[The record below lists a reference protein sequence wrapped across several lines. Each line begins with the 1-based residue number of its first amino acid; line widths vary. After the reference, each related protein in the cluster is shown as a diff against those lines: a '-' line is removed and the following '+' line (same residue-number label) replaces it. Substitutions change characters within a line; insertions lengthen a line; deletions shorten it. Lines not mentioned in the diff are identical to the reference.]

1 MNTVNEKTKLRSFE
15 IKVDDRIFEFDKPKV
30 KGKEILLIAEKAPIE
45 CFSLYQKLKGCDF
58 EKISYEEEVDLSHPG
73 LEKFTV
79 KESEVYHYTVDG
91 EPETT
96 EEKFPTANQ
105 ILEWAG
111 LEPSKYYLYLI
122 PENGQPEKNWK
133 DNPNDKIEMKCPG
146 LKFVSATRSGTP
158 VAGE

>member
-1 MNTVNEKTKLRSFE
+1 MSNIKEKTKSRTYK
-15 IKVDDRIFEFDKPKV
+15 IKVDDKIFEFDKQIV
-30 KGKEILLIAEKAPIE
+30 KGMEILLVAGKTPIE

-58 EKISYEEEVDLSHPG
+58 EKISYEEEVDLSKPG

-105 ILEWAG
+105 ILEWVD
-111 LEPSKYYLYLI
+111 LDQSKYYLYLI

-146 LKFVSATRSGTP
+146 LKFGTAYRSGTP
-158 VAGE
+158 VADE